1 MVASRTL
8 LQWLLACLNFI
19 LDSQDL
25 FCWYKK
31 KVISLNYGN
40 SRSNIKPWR
49 WVRLDLLLT
58 MRDIYINSNLNQ
70 LTKFTSRG
78 TEFKD
83 VIPWNISQMI
93 RKTIP
98 ISTRIILSYA
108 MKWSIL
114 FWVWWKVNRNW
125 KNNMVRTSQWKESHC
140 KTNTSIRRNK

>member
-70 LTKFTSRG
+70 LTKFTSTG

-83 VIPWNISQMI
+83 VFPWNISQMI

-114 FWVWWKVNRNW
+114 FWVWWKFNRNW

>member
-83 VIPWNISQMI
+83 VFSWNISQMI

>member
-83 VIPWNISQMI
+83 VFPWNISQMI

-125 KNNMVRTSQWKESHC
+125 KNNMVRTSQWKESHY